1 MARPANIIIRKPITT
16 PGKASGKVN
25 IDKTTDLP
33 GKIFLTKKSPAAV
46 EIISAVNV
54 TVIESIR
61 VANILSKCLGLFSIE
76 KYDDTPASLLPPTMA
91 NWTIGTIKKV
101 VKKIVTGRAKTKSLG
116 YS

>member
-1 MARPANIIIRKPITT
+1 MIKGCSIVPIKPWRPANIIIRKPITT

-33 GKIFLTKKSPAAV
+33 GKIFLTKKSPAVV

-76 KYDDTPASLLPPTMA
+76 RYDASPASLLPPTMA
-91 NWTIGTIKKV
+91 N
-101 VKKIVTGRAKTKSLG
+101 
-116 YS
+116 